1 MEALE
6 AEVWGRFGRGGAPSD
21 IDGELKPARG
31 TAHGIVCRRWAA
43 EKDSHH
49 HHRTDIG
56 GADDLVGA

>member
-6 AEVWGRFGRGGAPSD
+6 AEVWSRFREGGVPSD
-21 IDGELKPARG
+21 IDDGLGLARG
-31 TAHGIVCRRWAA
+31 TAHDIVCHRWAV

-56 GADDLVGA
+56 GADDLIGA

>member
-6 AEVWGRFGRGGAPSD
+6 AEVWGRFGKGGAPSD
-21 IDGELKPARG
+21 IDGGLKLARG

-49 HHRTDIG
+49 HRADIG